1 MGGDEEAE
9 SRQQE
14 AGRGG
19 VDEGKA
25 RAGERQRK
33 SKRKGK
39 RQERK
44 VEGRL
49 QPL

>member
-1 MGGDEEAE
+1 MGGDEAE

-19 VDEGKA
+19 VDEGEA

-33 SKRKGK
+33 RKSKR
-39 RQERK
+39 EA
-44 VEGRL
+44 EGLLR
-49 QPL
+49 PL